1 MEVRRIAAVVIIGL
15 WFAGCGSNDSPSVT
29 PSPTPAPAPT
39 PSPTPAPQ
47 PPPDVS
53 GRYSGTMTLQVL
65 RESDNFQTSFNCSAS
80 MTITQSP
87 GASAIGGFWVSNAP
101 CEPVS
106 YDITGS
112 VQAGGATTL
121 RTNGTRPPQG
131 TCPGGKDVDFS
142 GIITTT
148 GTRALSLRGAT
159 KVQCGDL
166 GTHDF
171 TYILAMNR
179 LN

>member
-1 MEVRRIAAVVIIGL
+1 MNLRRASALVICAL
-15 WFAGCGSNDSPSVT
+15 WLAGCGSDDSSPTVT
-29 PSPTPAPAPT
+29 PSPTPAPAPA
-39 PSPTPAPQ
+39 PAAA
-47 PPPDVS
+47 PDVS
-53 GRYSGTMTLQVL
+53 GRYSGTLTLQVL
-65 RESDNFQTSFNCSAS
+65 RESDNFQTSFTCSAM

-87 GASAIGGFWVSNAP
+87 GASALAGFWVSSSP

-106 YDITGS
+106 YDISGMA
-112 VQAGGATTL
+112 QAGGATAL

-131 TCPGGKDVDFS
+131 PCPGGRDVDFS
-142 GIITTT
+142 GIVTTT

-171 TYILAMNR
+171 TYILTMNR

>member
-1 MEVRRIAAVVIIGL
+1 MNSRQFVALVVCTL
-15 WFAGCGSNDSPSVT
+15 WLAGCGSDHDISVT
-29 PSPTPAPAPT
+29 PTPTPAPI
-39 PSPTPAPQ
+39 PSPAPQ
-47 PPPDVS
+47 APDVS
-53 GRYSGTMTLQVL
+53 GRYSGTLTLQVL
-65 RESDNFQTSFNCSAS
+65 RESDNFQTSFNCTAT

-87 GASAIGGFWVSNAP
+87 GAPAIAGFWVSSSP

-106 YDITGS
+106 YDIAGM
-112 VQAGGATTL
+112 VQAGGSSTL

-131 TCPGGKDVDFS
+131 PCPGGKDVDFS
-142 GIITTT
+142 GIIAIT
-148 GTRALSLRGAT
+148 GSRTLSMRGVT

-171 TYILAMNR
+171 TYLLTLTR

>member
-1 MEVRRIAAVVIIGL
+1 MNSRRFVALVVCTL
-15 WFAGCGSNDSPSVT
+15 WLAGCGSDHEVSVT
-29 PSPTPAPAPT
+29 PSPTPAPAP
-39 PSPTPAPQ
+39 SPAPA
-47 PPPDVS
+47 PAAPDVS
-53 GRYSGTMTLQVL
+53 GRYSGTLTLQVL
-65 RESDNFQTSFNCSAS
+65 RESDNFQTSFNCTAT

-87 GASAIGGFWVSNAP
+87 GASAIGGFWVSSSP

-106 YDITGS
+106 FDIAGA
-112 VQAGGATTL
+112 VQAGGSSTL

-131 TCPGGKDVDFS
+131 PCPGGKDVDFS
-142 GIITTT
+142 GIIATT
-148 GTRALSLRGAT
+148 GSRTLSMRGVT

-171 TYILAMNR
+171 TYLLTLTR

>member
-1 MEVRRIAAVVIIGL
+1 MNSRRFVALVVCTL
-15 WFAGCGSNDSPSVT
+15 CLAGCGSDHQVDVT
-29 PSPTPAPAPT
+29 PTPTPAP
-39 PSPTPAPQ
+39 SPPPAPAA
-47 PPPDVS
+47 PDVS
-53 GRYSGTMTLQVL
+53 GRYSGTLTLQVL
-65 RESDNFQTSFNCSAS
+65 RESDNFQTSFNCTAT

-87 GASAIGGFWVSNAP
+87 GAPAIGGFWVSSAP

-106 YDITGS
+106 FDVAGM
-112 VQAGGATTL
+112 VQAGGSSTL

-131 TCPGGKDVDFS
+131 PCPGGKDVDFS
-142 GIITTT
+142 GIIATT
-148 GTRALSLRGAT
+148 GSRTLSMRGVT

-171 TYILAMNR
+171 TYLLTMTR

>member
-1 MEVRRIAAVVIIGL
+1 MTSRRFVALVVCTL
-15 WFAGCGSNDSPSVT
+15 CLAGCGSDHQVAVT
-29 PSPTPAPAPT
+29 PTPTPAPSPPPAPT
-39 PSPTPAPQ
+39 A
-47 PPPDVS
+47 PDVS
-53 GRYSGTMTLQVL
+53 GRYSGTLTLQVL
-65 RESDNFQTSFNCSAS
+65 RESDNFQTSFNCTAT

-87 GASAIGGFWVSNAP
+87 GAPAIGGFWVSSAP

-106 YDITGS
+106 YDVAGM
-112 VQAGGATTL
+112 VQAGGSSTL

-131 TCPGGKDVDFS
+131 PCPGGKDVDFS
-142 GIITTT
+142 GIIAIT
-148 GTRALSLRGAT
+148 GSRTLSMRGVT

-171 TYILAMNR
+171 TYLLTLTR